1 MDQSQDATRIHL
13 GNIYNGKRK
22 HRNIST
28 GITLLLQIQMYTL
41 RTMEW
46 LCGFV
51 ALPDI
56 SSRARLIDI

>member
-13 GNIYNGKRK
+13 GNIYNSKKKTQELFNRYYFTVANANVHNTCYG
-22 HRNIST
+22 
-28 GITLLLQIQMYTL
+28 
-41 RTMEW
+41 
-46 LCGFV
+46 V